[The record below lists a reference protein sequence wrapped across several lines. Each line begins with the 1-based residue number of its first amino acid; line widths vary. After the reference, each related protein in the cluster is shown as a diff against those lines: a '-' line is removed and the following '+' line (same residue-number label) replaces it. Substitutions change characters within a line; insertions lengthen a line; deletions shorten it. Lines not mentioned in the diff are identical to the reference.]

1 MSIENFLDLYKPGI
15 IKATASLTEQEKQ
28 LLVLISTKVSVAD
41 PLAYKKNYVFDIS
54 EVYKAIG
61 MPVVNDYKPLYKV
74 VSNLIKK
81 IITFEKG
88 KSFLKVGWLSSATYN
103 ESEFTVA
110 FSFNPYMQTFFQH
123 LRDYMDLSV
132 IQIDEN
138 KKTD

>member
-1 MSIENFLDLYKPGI
+1 MTNLLELYKPGI
-15 IKATASLTEQEKQ
+15 MKASASLTEQEKQ
-28 LLVLISTKVSVAD
+28 LLVLISTKVPVAD
-41 PLAYKKNYVFDIS
+41 PLAYKKNYDFDIS

-88 KSFLKVGWLSSATYN
+88 KSFLKVGWLSSARYN
-103 ESEFTVA
+103 ESKGTV
-110 FSFNPYMQTFFQH
+110 SFCFDPNMQSFYQH
-123 LRDYMDLSV
+123 LRDYTDFSV